1 MKKVILITI
10 TIFSLLISCQSDEQ
24 YEEKNRDP
32 KNPTIVSAE
41 FLFNSATKSLFDQM
55 TSTNVNTNIF
65 RMLGQHWT
73 ETTYVDEANYDFN
86 TRNIP
91 QNHWS
96 EMYRDVLLDLKTAKA
111 YTDADVSLSAATKKT
126 KNAQIEILAIYTWAQ
141 MVETFGNIPYSQALD
156 SKTYILPVYDDAATI
171 YSDLLTRLSAAIP
184 NLNDSGFGSA
194 DKIYG
199 GDNAKWKKFGY
210 SLMLRMGVR
219 VADVPALAAKST
231 TAIKAAVSGGVFT
244 SNADNAA
251 LAYESSTPNTN
262 PVWVDLVQSG
272 RSDFVVANT
281 LVDKMNALNDPRRP
295 YYFDK
300 NLQLPIG
307 KVQSATAAAG
317 ISTVTFDSALPA
329 DLEIGSEIYTTNGDF
344 VSTITSIIGASIVYS
359 GAAPLVGDTLN
370 YLVYK
375 GGPYGDNNSFSAY
388 THVSDRIIDPTN
400 EASLIDYAEVCFYLA
415 DAAERSISG
424 TPANAA
430 NFYNQGITAS
440 FDYWGTPNVAAY
452 LLNPAVNY
460 ATASGNWKVKIGT
473 QLWLAMYNRGYEAW
487 TAWRTYDFP
496 GFNLPAVSED
506 PVPTRYTY
514 PINEQN
520 LNKTNYNAAST
531 AIGGDKQTT
540 KLFWDK
546 F

>member
-1 MKKVILITI
+1 MKKVILTTL
-10 TIFSLLISCQSDEQ
+10 TIFSLLVSCQSDEQ

-32 KNPTIVSAE
+32 KNPTQVSAE

-96 EMYRDVLLDLKTAKA
+96 EMYRDVLLDLATAKTN
-111 YTDADVSLSAATKKT
+111 TDADVTLSAATKAT
-126 KNAQIEILAIYTWAQ
+126 KNAQIEILAVYTWAQ
-141 MVETFGNIPYSQALD
+141 MVETFGNVPYSQALNAGV
-156 SKTYILPVYDDAATI
+156 YVLPVYDDATTV
-171 YSDLLTRLSAAIP
+171 YGDLLTRLTAAIP
-184 NLNDSGFGSA
+184 KLSDNGFGSA
-194 DKIYG
+194 DNIYG
-199 GDNAKWKKFGY
+199 GNPANWKKFGN
-210 SLMLRMGVR
+210 SLLLRMGLR
-219 VADVPALAAKST
+219 VADVPTLAAKST
-231 TAIKAAVSGGVFT
+231 AAIKAAVSGGVFT

-251 LAYESSTPNTN
+251 LVYSNASPNTN

-281 LVDKMNALNDPRRP
+281 LVDKMNALSDPRRTA
-295 YYFDK
+295 YFDE
-300 NLQLPIG
+300 NLG
-307 KVQSATAAAG
+307 AG
-317 ISTVTFDSALPA
+317 V
-329 DLEIGSEIYTTNGDF
+329 F
-344 VSTITSIIGASIVYS
+344 V
-359 GAAPLVGDTLN
+359 
-370 YLVYK
+370 

-388 THVSDRIIDPTN
+388 THVSARITDPTN
-400 EASLIDYAEVCFYLA
+400 PASLIDYAEVCFYLA

-430 NFYNQGITAS
+430 SFYNQGITAS

-452 LLNPAVNY
+452 LLNPNVNY
-460 ATASGNWKVKIGT
+460 ATAAGDWKVKIGT

-487 TAWRTYDFP
+487 TAWRTYDIP

-520 LNKTNYNAAST
+520 LNKANYTAASA

-540 KLFWDK
+540 KVFWDK

>member
-1 MKKVILITI
+1 MKKIILTTLTIIT
-10 TIFSLLISCQSDEQ
+10 LMVSCQSDDQ
-24 YEEKNRDP
+24 YEDKNRDP
-32 KNPTIVSAE
+32 KNPTQVGSD
-41 FLFNSATKSLFDQM
+41 FLFNAATKSLFDQM

-91 QNHWS
+91 QNHWR
-96 EMYRDVLLDLKTAKA
+96 EMYTDILLDLATAK
-111 YTDADVSLSAATKKT
+111 TNNDADTSISADTKKT
-126 KNAQIEILAIYTWAQ
+126 RNAQIEILAVYTWAQ
-141 MVETFGNIPYSQALD
+141 MVETFGNVPYSQALNAGQ
-156 SKTYILPVYDDAATI
+156 YVLPVYDDAATI
-171 YSDLLTRLSAAIP
+171 YGDLLTRLTTAIP
-184 NLNDSGFGSA
+184 NLSDNGFGAA
-194 DKIYG
+194 DNIYG
-199 GDNAKWKKFGY
+199 GNPGKWKKFGN
-210 SLMLRMGVR
+210 SLLLRMGLR
-219 VADVPALAAKST
+219 VADVPTLKAKST
-231 TAIKAAVSGGVFT
+231 SAIQAAVSGGVFT
-244 SNADNAA
+244 SNADNAT
-251 LAYESSTPNTN
+251 LAYSSATPNTN

-272 RSDFVVANT
+272 RSDFVIANT
-281 LVDKMNALNDPRRP
+281 LVDKMNDLSDPRRAF
-295 YYFDK
+295 YFDQNK
-300 NLQLPIG
+300 G
-307 KVQSATAAAG
+307 AG
-317 ISTVTFDSALPA
+317 
-329 DLEIGSEIYTTNGDF
+329 
-344 VSTITSIIGASIVYS
+344 VY
-359 GAAPLVGDTLN
+359 V
-370 YLVYK
+370 

-388 THVSDRIIDPTN
+388 THVSDRILDPTN
-400 EASLIDYAEVCFYLA
+400 PASLLDYSEVCFYLA

-424 TPANAA
+424 TPTTAA

-452 LLNPAVNY
+452 LLNPKVNY
-460 ATASGNWKVKIGT
+460 ATTPGSYKVKIGT

-496 GFNLPAVSED
+496 GFNLPAVSKD

-520 LNKTNYNAAST
+520 LNKTNYTAAAA

>member
-1 MKKVILITI
+1 MKKVILTTL
-10 TIFSLLISCQSDEQ
+10 TIFSLLVSCQSDEQ

-32 KNPTIVSAE
+32 KNPTQVSAE
-41 FLFNSATKSLFDQM
+41 FLFNSATKSLYDQM

-96 EMYRDVLLDLKTAKA
+96 EMYRDVLLDLATAKTN
-111 YTDADVSLSAATKKT
+111 TDADPSLSAATKKT
-126 KNAQIEILAIYTWAQ
+126 KNAQIEILAVYTWAQ
-141 MVETFGNIPYSQALD
+141 MVETYGNLPYSQALNAGV
-156 SKTYILPVYDDAATI
+156 YVLPVYDDAATI
-171 YSDLLTRLSAAIP
+171 YGDLLTRLTAAIP
-184 NLNDSGFGSA
+184 NLTDNGFA
-194 DKIYG
+194 AEDNIYG
-199 GDNAKWKKFGY
+199 GNPANWKKFGN
-210 SLMLRMGVR
+210 SLLLRMGVR
-219 VADVPALAAKST
+219 VADVPTLAAKST
-231 TAIKAAVSGGVFT
+231 AAIKAAVSGGVFT
-244 SNADNAA
+244 SNADNAELVYSNA
-251 LAYESSTPNTN
+251 SPNTN

-281 LVDKMNALNDPRRP
+281 LVDKMNALNDPRRTA
-295 YYFDK
+295 YFDE
-300 NLQLPIG
+300 NLG
-307 KVQSATAAAG
+307 TGV
-317 ISTVTFDSALPA
+317 F
-329 DLEIGSEIYTTNGDF
+329 
-344 VSTITSIIGASIVYS
+344 
-359 GAAPLVGDTLN
+359 
-370 YLVYK
+370 K

-388 THVSDRIIDPTN
+388 THVSARITDPTN
-400 EASLIDYAEVCFYLA
+400 PASLIDYAEVCFYLA

-430 NFYNQGITAS
+430 SFYNQGITAS
-440 FDYWGTPNVAAY
+440 FAYWGTPNVATY

-460 ATASGNWKVKIGT
+460 TTATGTWKVKIGT

-496 GFNLPAVSED
+496 GFNLPAVSD
-506 PVPTRYTY
+506 LPVPTRYTY

-520 LNKTNYNAAST
+520 LNKTNYTAAST

-540 KLFWDK
+540 KVFWDK

>member
-1 MKKVILITI
+1 MKKIILTTLTIIT
-10 TIFSLLISCQSDEQ
+10 LMASCQSDDQ
-24 YEEKNRDP
+24 YEDKNRDP
-32 KNPTIVSAE
+32 KNPTEVSPD

-96 EMYRDVLLDLKTAKA
+96 EMYRDVLLDLATAKA
-111 YTDADVSLSAATKKT
+111 YTDADPELSDATKKT
-126 KNAQIEILAIYTWAQ
+126 RNAQIEILAVYTWAQ
-141 MVETFGNIPYSQALD
+141 MVETFGNVPYSQGLD
-156 SKTYILPVYDDAATI
+156 VNKYLLPVYDDAATV
-171 YSDLLTRLSAAIP
+171 YGDLLTRLTVAIP
-184 NLNDSGFGSA
+184 NLTDSGFGA
-194 DKIYG
+194 VDNIYG
-199 GDNAKWKKFGY
+199 GNPANWKKFGY

-219 VADVPALAAKST
+219 VADVPTLAAKST
-231 TAIKAAVSGGVFT
+231 AAIQAAVSGGVFT

-251 LAYESSTPNTN
+251 LNYSASTPNTN
-262 PVWVDLVQSG
+262 PVWVDLVQSK

-295 YYFDK
+295 FYFDE
-300 NLQLPIG
+300 NLG
-307 KVQSATAAAG
+307 TG
-317 ISTVTFDSALPA
+317 IY
-329 DLEIGSEIYTTNGDF
+329 E
-344 VSTITSIIGASIVYS
+344 
-359 GAAPLVGDTLN
+359 
-370 YLVYK
+370 
-375 GGPYGDNNSFSAY
+375 GGPYGDNNSFPAY
-388 THVSDRIIDPTN
+388 THVSARIIDPTN
-400 EASLIDYAEVCFYLA
+400 PASLIDYSEVCFYLA

-424 TPANAA
+424 TPATAA
-430 NFYNQGITAS
+430 SFYNKGITAS
-440 FDYWGTPNVAAY
+440 FEYWGAPDVAAY

-460 ATASGNWKVKIGT
+460 ATASGTWKVKIGT

-520 LNKTNYNAAST
+520 LNKTNYTAAAT

-540 KLFWDK
+540 KVFWDK

>member
-1 MKKVILITI
+1 MKKVILTTL
-10 TIFSLLISCQSDEQ
+10 TIFTLLVSCQSDDQ

-32 KNPTIVSAE
+32 KNPTQVSAE

-96 EMYRDVLLDLKTAKA
+96 EMYRDVLLDLATAKA
-111 YTDADVSLSAATKKT
+111 NTDADATLSAATKKT
-126 KNAQIEILAIYTWAQ
+126 KNAQIEILAVYTWAQ
-141 MVETFGNIPYSQALD
+141 MVETFGNIPYSQALNAG
-156 SKTYILPVYDDAATI
+156 TYVLPVYDDGATI
-171 YSDLLTRLSAAIP
+171 YGDLLTRLTAAIP
-184 NLNDSGFGSA
+184 NITDSGFGTA

-199 GDNAKWKKFGY
+199 GDATKWKKFGY
-210 SLMLRMGVR
+210 SLMLRMGLR
-219 VADVPALAAKST
+219 VADVSTLTVKST
-231 TAIKAAVSGGVFT
+231 ADIKAAVAGGVFT
-244 SNADNAA
+244 SNSENAE
-251 LAYESSTPNTN
+251 LVYSSASPNTN

-281 LVDKMNALNDPRRP
+281 LVKKMNALNDPRRTA
-295 YYFDK
+295 YFDE
-300 NLQLPIG
+300 NLGTGVFI
-307 KVQSATAAAG
+307 
-317 ISTVTFDSALPA
+317 
-329 DLEIGSEIYTTNGDF
+329 
-344 VSTITSIIGASIVYS
+344 
-359 GAAPLVGDTLN
+359 
-370 YLVYK
+370 
-375 GGPYGDNNSFSAY
+375 GGPYGDNNSFTSY
-388 THVSDRIIDPTN
+388 THVSDRIEDPTN
-400 EASLIDYAEVCFYLA
+400 PAALMDYSEVCFYLA

-424 TPANAA
+424 TPAAA
-430 NFYNQGITAS
+430 AGFYNKGITAS
-440 FDYWGTPNVAAY
+440 FEYWGTPNVAAY

-460 ATASGNWKVKIGT
+460 ATASGTYKVKIGN
-473 QLWLAMYNRGYEAW
+473 QLWLAMYNRGYESW

-496 GFNLPAVSED
+496 GFNLPAVSGD

-520 LNKTNYNAAST
+520 LNKVNYNAASS

-540 KLFWDK
+540 KIFWDK

>member
-1 MKKVILITI
+1 MKKVILTTL
-10 TIFSLLISCQSDEQ
+10 TIFSLLVSCQSDEQ

-32 KNPTIVSAE
+32 KNPTQVSAE
-41 FLFNSATKSLFDQM
+41 FLFNSATKSLYDQM

-96 EMYRDVLLDLKTAKA
+96 EMYRDVLLDLATAKTN
-111 YTDADVSLSAATKKT
+111 TDADPSLSAATKKT
-126 KNAQIEILAIYTWAQ
+126 KNAQIEILAVYTWAQ
-141 MVETFGNIPYSQALD
+141 MVETYGNLPYSQALNAGV
-156 SKTYILPVYDDAATI
+156 YVLPVYDDAATI
-171 YSDLLTRLSAAIP
+171 YGDLLTRLTAAIP
-184 NLNDSGFGSA
+184 NLTDNGFAAA
-194 DKIYG
+194 DNIYG
-199 GDNAKWKKFGY
+199 GNPANWKKFGN
-210 SLMLRMGVR
+210 SLLLRMGVR
-219 VADVPALAAKST
+219 VADVPTLAAKST
-231 TAIKAAVSGGVFT
+231 AAIKAAVSGGVFT
-244 SNADNAA
+244 SNADNAELVYSNA
-251 LAYESSTPNTN
+251 SPNTN

-281 LVDKMNALNDPRRP
+281 LVDKMNALNDPRRTT
-295 YYFDK
+295 YFDE
-300 NLQLPIG
+300 NLG
-307 KVQSATAAAG
+307 TGV
-317 ISTVTFDSALPA
+317 F
-329 DLEIGSEIYTTNGDF
+329 
-344 VSTITSIIGASIVYS
+344 
-359 GAAPLVGDTLN
+359 
-370 YLVYK
+370 K

-388 THVSDRIIDPTN
+388 THVSARITDPTN
-400 EASLIDYAEVCFYLA
+400 PASLIDYAEVCFYLA

-430 NFYNQGITAS
+430 SFYNQGITAS
-440 FDYWGTPNVAAY
+440 FAYWGTPNVAAY

-460 ATASGNWKVKIGT
+460 TTATGTWKVKIGT

-496 GFNLPAVSED
+496 GFNLPAVSD
-506 PVPTRYTY
+506 LPVPTRYTY

-520 LNKTNYNAAST
+520 LNKTNYTAAST

-540 KLFWDK
+540 KVFWDK